1 MPSNPECSTIQKKIQ
16 NRDSTSIVLK
26 ITQFSNS
33 TVEKLCIQQNVTTCT
48 STSELVHFSGLNSST
63 AYNFPVFSYIDELEQ
78 SSVRW
83 LSRSNC
89 SFLVFTREFLLSSPK
104 HFQVVLFNRFSSLPL
119 LFILNLSL
127 SIARL

>member
-16 NRDSTSIVLK
+16 HRDSTSIVLK

-33 TVEKLCIQQNVTTCT
+33 TVEKLCIQQNGTCT
-48 STSELVHFSGLNSST
+48 STSELGHFSGLNPST
-63 AYNFPVFSYIDELEQ
+63 AYNFPVFSYVDELEKP
-78 SSVRW
+78 SVRW
-83 LSRSNC
+83 LSRLNC

-119 LFILNLSL
+119 LFVLNLSL